1 MDKSV
6 HIKLTI
12 SVNQKFFKRMNRK
25 TAQFE
30 KVFAAHVIAKG
41 LIIRIYIK
49 NTHQK
54 KNSQWKEIQRGKL
67 KMGRH
72 LKWMIFIW
80 PVNI

>member
-12 SVNQKFFKRMNRK
+12 SVNQKFLKRMNRK

-54 KNSQWKEIQRGKL
+54 KTHNGKRY
-67 KMGRH
+67 KGAN
-72 LKWMIFIW
+72 LKWAGT
-80 PVNI
+80 

>member
-12 SVNQKFFKRMNRK
+12 SVNQKFLKRMNRQ

-54 KNSQWKEIQRGKL
+54 KKTNNGKRY
-67 KMGRH
+67 KWAN
-72 LKWMIFIW
+72 LKWAGT
-80 PVNI
+80 